1 MKKTLFFFGCALFVA
16 GMISC
21 NNAQEEPATEE
32 VAVEEVAVE
41 EPVAEEPAAV
51 EETATVDKTAVINAA
66 KEAAQAKC
74 NCYKTDP
81 ASVED
86 CIRAILTAEYAAYQ
100 NDTDFQATMEAEYK
114 NCIKEKASAA
124 AKKATDKAISAGAD
138 ALSKKLQKNN

>member
-1 MKKTLFFFGCALFVA
+1 MKKTLFFLGCALFVA

-21 NNAQEEPATEE
+21 NNNAEEPVTDE

-41 EPVAEEPAAV
+41 EPVAEEPVAV
-51 EETATVDKTAVINAA
+51 EETASVDKTAVINAA

-81 ASVED
+81 ASVEA

-114 NCIKEKASAA
+114 NCIKEKAADA
-124 AKKATDKAISAGAD
+124 TKKAADKAISAGAE
-138 ALSKKLQKNN
+138 ALSKKLQKND

>member
-32 VAVEEVAVE
+32 VAVEETVVE
-41 EPVAEEPAAV
+41 EPVAEEPVAV

-81 ASVED
+81 ASVEA

-100 NDTDFQATMEAEYK
+100 NDADFQATMEAEYK
-114 NCIKEKASAA
+114 NCIKEKAADA
-124 AKKATDKAISAGAD
+124 TKKAADKAISAGAE

>member
-1 MKKTLFFFGCALFVA
+1 MKKTLFFLGCALFVA

-21 NNAQEEPATEE
+21 NNNAEEPVTDE

-41 EPVAEEPAAV
+41 EPVAEEPVAV
-51 EETATVDKTAVINAA
+51 EETASVDKTAVINAA

-81 ASVED
+81 ASVEA

-114 NCIKEKASAA
+114 NCIKEKAADA
-124 AKKATDKAISAGAD
+124 TKKAADKAISAGAD
-138 ALSKKLQKNN
+138 ALSKKLQKND

>member
-1 MKKTLFFFGCALFVA
+1 MKKTLFFLGCALFVA

-21 NNAQEEPATEE
+21 NNNAEEPVTDE
-32 VAVEEVAVE
+32 VAVEEVVVE
-41 EPVAEEPAAV
+41 EPVAEEPVAV
-51 EETATVDKTAVINAA
+51 EETASVDKTAVINAA

-81 ASVED
+81 ASVEA

-114 NCIKEKASAA
+114 NCIKEKAADA
-124 AKKATDKAISAGAD
+124 TKKAADKAISAGAE
-138 ALSKKLQKNN
+138 ALSKKLQKND

>member
-1 MKKTLFFFGCALFVA
+1 MKKTLFFLGCALFVA

-21 NNAQEEPATEE
+21 NNNAEEPVTDE

-41 EPVAEEPAAV
+41 EPVAEEPVAV
-51 EETATVDKTAVINAA
+51 EETAAVDKTAVINAA

-81 ASVED
+81 ASVEA

-114 NCIKEKASAA
+114 NCIKEKAADA
-124 AKKATDKAISAGAD
+124 TKKAADKAISAGAE
-138 ALSKKLQKNN
+138 ALSKKLQKND

>member
-1 MKKTLFFFGCALFVA
+1 MKKTLFFLGCALFVA

-21 NNAQEEPATEE
+21 NNNAEEPVTDE
-32 VAVEEVAVE
+32 VAVEEVVVE
-41 EPVAEEPAAV
+41 EPVAEEPVAV
-51 EETATVDKTAVINAA
+51 EETASVDKTAVIIAA

-81 ASVED
+81 ASVEA

-114 NCIKEKASAA
+114 NCIKEKAADA
-124 AKKATDKAISAGAD
+124 TKKAADKAISAGAE
-138 ALSKKLQKNN
+138 ALSKKLQKND